1 MSCQQSQEA
10 EDEKWNL
17 TECTEGMRR
26 CKRGGE
32 LNYNNGEEEMDW
44 SGQEEN
50 WRDQRFSTG
59 TMKGGKKVSN
69 PATHSFP
76 SILLQFCRLC
86 PLSSFTF
93 TLHPARVDL
102 VASDEWRGSD
112 AVYRI
117 GLRGLGVS
125 AVCKVASA
133 VWYNMAGLLA
143 TKLVAAAAL
152 PPYYDLWGC
161 IFPIIRSTTGRN
173 HCQYVMMYL
182 NHIFVVLIWL
192 VFHMLCLKIQTY
204 WEGVEARA
212 GFYFAG

>member
-1 MSCQQSQEA
+1 MRVSCQQSQKA

-32 LNYNNGEEEMDW
+32 LNYYNGEEEMDW

-50 WRDQRFSTG
+50 QRFSRG
-59 TMKGGKKVSN
+59 TVKGVKKASN
-69 PATHSFP
+69 PATHSF
-76 SILLQFCRLC
+76 SFILLQFCRLC

-93 TLHPARVDL
+93 TLHPALVDL

-133 VWYNMAGLLA
+133 V
-143 TKLVAAAAL
+143 
-152 PPYYDLWGC
+152 
-161 IFPIIRSTTGRN
+161 
-173 HCQYVMMYL
+173 
-182 NHIFVVLIWL
+182 
-192 VFHMLCLKIQTY
+192 
-204 WEGVEARA
+204 
-212 GFYFAG
+212 